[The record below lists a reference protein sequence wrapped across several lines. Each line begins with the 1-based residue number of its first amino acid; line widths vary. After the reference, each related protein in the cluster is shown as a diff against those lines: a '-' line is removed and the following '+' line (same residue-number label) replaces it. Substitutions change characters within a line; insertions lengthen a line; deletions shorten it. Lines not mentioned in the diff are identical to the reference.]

1 MTPTPT
7 RPHAAAE
14 VAAGVRT
21 AVQGLRGW
29 AREPRLL
36 ALGALPGVIVA
47 AGLGIA
53 LGVLAL
59 NLSTIGSGLADAFGF
74 EDGWAHGLVA
84 ATAAAAVMGAAA
96 LVSVALFTAL
106 TLAIGQPFF
115 EAISRRVDATLGY
128 EGEEVEEAWTA
139 AVARGLRE
147 GAVTVGISL
156 GLSIGLLVVGLVPL
170 VGSVAAFACGAL
182 LGGRLLAIELTA
194 YPMARRGIVARRDR
208 IAALRPH
215 RPRVIAFGTTVF
227 LVFLLPLGALLAMPT
242 AVVGATLLVRDCR
255 DR

>member
-1 MTPTPT
+1 MPTS
-7 RPHAAAE
+7 PHAAQE

-21 AVQGLRGW
+21 AIDGLRGW

-36 ALGALPGVIVA
+36 ALGVLPGAIVA
-47 AGLGIA
+47 AGLGLA
-53 LGVLAL
+53 LGVLVL
-59 NLSTIGSGLADAFGF
+59 NLRAVGAGLADALGYQ
-74 EDGWAHGLVA
+74 DGWWHGLVA
-84 ATAAAAVMGAAA
+84 ATAAVAVLGASA
-96 LVSVALFTAL
+96 LVSVALFATL

-115 EAISRRVDATLGY
+115 EAISRRVDAALGY
-128 EGEEVEEAWTA
+128 EGADVEEPWTA
-139 AVARGLRE
+139 SLLRGLRE

-156 GLSIGLLVVGLVPL
+156 ALSVALLVVGLVPL

-182 LGGRLLAIELTA
+182 AGGRLLAIELTA

-208 IAALRPH
+208 ITALRAH
-215 RPRVIAFGTTVF
+215 GLRVVAFGATVF

-242 AVVGATLLVRDCR
+242 AIVGATLLVRDCL